1 MVMWSF
7 DVRSLVAQAGTVDG
21 ALAPDDAI
29 WMPEDTRPDSPLQVT
44 GRLSGAGHGRFY
56 FHGRFQGTVTLEC
69 RRCLVPVTVAV
80 ANEAAAIFSDAEIE
94 DGDDPDVFALA
105 EGGRMVDIRPAIR
118 EQWLLDVPSFAE
130 CRAECRGICPTCGAD
145 LNAGTCSCVPAPDS
159 RRHALRAMRSEAE

>member
-1 MVMWSF
+1 MLSF
-7 DVRSLVAQAGTVDG
+7 DVRSVVAQAGKVDG

-29 WMPEDTRPDSPLQVT
+29 WMAGDTRPDAPLEVT
-44 GRLSGAGHGRFY
+44 GRVSAAGHGRFY
-56 FHGRFQGTVTLEC
+56 FHGRFEGSVTLVC

-80 ANEAAAIFSDAEIE
+80 ADEAAAVFSDAESE

-130 CRAECRGICPTCGAD
+130 CRADCRGICPTCGTD

-159 RRHALRAMRSEAE
+159 RWHALRATRTEAE